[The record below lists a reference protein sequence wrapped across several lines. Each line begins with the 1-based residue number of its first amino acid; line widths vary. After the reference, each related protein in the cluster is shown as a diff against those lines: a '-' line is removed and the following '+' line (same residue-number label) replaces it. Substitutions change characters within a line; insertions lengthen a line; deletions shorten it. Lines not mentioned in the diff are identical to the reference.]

1 MWQPKI
7 HKLIMSIRK
16 CEIVQQIKYL
26 PGYPDHWRET
36 LEARLEAEP
45 NIKSWAYALHDK
57 DLDENGDP
65 VEPHIHLVA
74 ELINS
79 LNFSTIGNYV
89 GVPAQFVTPI
99 KQKIKRGKYTVSDVG
114 GALAYL
120 THRNAPEKHQYDDS
134 EVVAKP
140 GYDWISVR
148 TKSEMQRAEWK
159 SFQKVLHGIEDGSIR
174 RYNLYDFVSMQM
186 YLDHKAEF
194 ENAFTYREG
203 LLKKDPNRQIDVIYI
218 TGEAG
223 SGKTTL
229 AKYLCEKRGLSYCVS
244 GSSRDPVQDYNG
256 QDCLILDDLR
266 PQTFDLSDLLKMLDN
281 NTSSSVNSRYH
292 DRWLE
297 VQCIIITTV
306 LSIDEFFCSML
317 VTGEPIAQLKRRC
330 KTMIQLTQQTMSIY
344 AYHQKTQE
352 YMLVGTGA
360 NPIADMF
367 QEEDSKAT
375 DIAKVKELC
384 EDLGIEYRPE
394 GLPSDYLI

>member
-1 MWQPKI
+1 
-7 HKLIMSIRK
+7 MSVRK
-16 CEIVQQIKYL
+16 CEIVQQLKYL
-26 PGYPDHWRET
+26 PGYPDHWRDT
-36 LEARLEAEP
+36 LEANLESDP
-45 NIKSWAYALHDK
+45 NIKSWAYIVHNK
-57 DLDENGDP
+57 DTNEDGTP
-65 VEPHIHLVA
+65 KEPHVHIVIELV
-74 ELINS
+74 ES
-79 LNFSTIGNYV
+79 RQFSTVGGYV
-89 GVPAQFVTPI
+89 GVPAQYVCAI
-99 KQKIKRGKYTVSDVG
+99 RQKVKAGKRMMSDIG

-148 TKSEMQRAEWK
+148 TKSEMQQAQWK

-174 RYNLYDFVSMQM
+174 RYNLYDQIDMQM
-186 YLDHKAEF
+186 YLDHKTEF

-203 LLKKDPNRQIDVIYI
+203 LLKKNPNRKIEVIYI
-218 TGEAG
+218 TGAPG

-229 AKYLCEKRGLSYCVS
+229 AKYICEKRALSYCVS

-360 NPIADMF
+360 NPIATMF
-367 QEEDSKAT
+367 HEEDSTENDA
-375 DIAKVKELC
+375 AKVKELC
-384 EDLGIEYRPE
+384 EDLGLEYKPE
-394 GLPSDYLI
+394 CLPSDYLI

>member
-1 MWQPKI
+1 
-7 HKLIMSIRK
+7 MSVRK
-16 CEIVQQIKYL
+16 CEIVQQLKYL
-26 PGYPDHWRET
+26 PGYPDHWRDT
-36 LEARLEAEP
+36 LEANLESDP
-45 NIKSWAYALHDK
+45 NIKSWAYIVHNK
-57 DLDENGDP
+57 DTNEDGTP
-65 VEPHIHLVA
+65 KEPHVHIVIELV
-74 ELINS
+74 ES
-79 LNFSTIGNYV
+79 RQFSTVGGYV
-89 GVPAQFVTPI
+89 GVPAQYVCAI
-99 KQKIKRGKYTVSDVG
+99 RQKVKAGKRMMSDIG

-120 THRNAPEKHQYDDS
+120 THRNAPDRYQYDDS

-140 GYDWISVR
+140 GYDWQAVR
-148 TKSEMQRAEWK
+148 AKSEMSMAERK
-159 SFQKVLHGIEDGSIR
+159 TFTHALEDIEKGIIR
-174 RYNLYDFVSMQM
+174 RYNLFQRVSMQM
-186 YLDHKAEF
+186 YLDHKIDFDRAF
-194 ENAFTYREG
+194 EYRE
-203 LLKKDPNRQIDVIYI
+203 LRLKSDSNRQIDVIYI

-229 AKYLCEKRGLSYCVS
+229 AKHLCEKRGLSYCVS

-266 PQTFDLSDLLKMLDN
+266 PKTFDLSDLLKLLDN
-281 NTSSSVNSRYH
+281 NTASSVNSRYH

-367 QEEDSKAT
+367 QEEDSKEDDA
-375 DIAKVKELC
+375 AKVKELC
-384 EDLGIEYRPE
+384 EDLGLEYKPE
-394 GLPSDYLI
+394 GLPSDYLD

>member
-1 MWQPKI
+1 
-7 HKLIMSIRK
+7 MSVRK
-16 CEIVQQIKYL
+16 CEIVQQLKYL
-26 PGYPDHWRET
+26 PGYPDHWRDT
-36 LEARLEAEP
+36 LEANLESDP
-45 NIKSWAYALHDK
+45 NIKSWAYIVHNK
-57 DLDENGDP
+57 DTNEDGTP
-65 VEPHIHLVA
+65 KEPHVHIVIELV
-74 ELINS
+74 ES
-79 LNFSTIGNYV
+79 RQFSTVGGYV
-89 GVPAQFVTPI
+89 GVPAQYVCAI
-99 KQKIKRGKYTVSDVG
+99 RQKVKAGKRMMSDIG

-120 THRNAPEKHQYDDS
+120 THRNAPDRYQYDDS

-140 GYDWISVR
+140 GFDWIAVR
-148 TKSEMQRAEWK
+148 TKSEMQQAQWK

-174 RYNLYDFVSMQM
+174 RYNLYDHITMQM
-186 YLDHKAEF
+186 YLDHKTEF
-194 ENAFTYREG
+194 ENAFAYREG
-203 LLKKDPNRQIDVIYI
+203 LLKKNVNRNIEVIYI
-218 TGEAG
+218 FGEAS

-306 LSIDEFFCSML
+306 LSIDEFFRSML

-344 AYHQKTQE
+344 AYHQQTQE
-352 YMLVGTGA
+352 YMLVGSGE
-360 NPIADMF
+360 NPAASMF
-367 QEEDSKAT
+367 PKEASIEDDAAKA
-375 DIAKVKELC
+375 KELC
-384 EDLGIEYRPE
+384 EDLGLEYMPE
-394 GLPSDYLI
+394 GLPSDYLD